1 MCNSKR
7 RVAGSPGSPI
17 MVIPSEVSSSFITID
32 MLGVVIQSFSES
44 SNSPLTSPSEIPK
57 LLGRTQD
64 AW

>member
-7 RVAGSPGSPI
+7 RVAGSLGSPI
-17 MVIPSEVSSSFITID
+17 MVNPSEVSSSSITTD

-44 SNSPLTSPSEIPK
+44 NNSPLTSPSEIPK

-64 AW
+64 A